1 MIQNIMAKY
10 IEYTRKFICE
20 LMQEYFKDRYDEDI
34 VEQYVETYIDARY
47 NNYGGN
53 AKQRIFY
60 RRIYSALLE
69 KKIQL
74 VEKIEEEE
82 KKQDIQNMLEVFQ
95 YIFYIDFVRT
105 IKIDLKE
112 FVKQMY
118 ETRTIKFGFKRDGSF
133 RDNVYKMIKKFREEK
148 EKYLDSFETEDFEL
162 ITIKYPLV
170 KDVYR
175 VELKYKF
182 KIPYIFSKEVVTEV
196 YNENIVNEDKLI
208 IQYILLTVFNIKMIL
223 QGKFNIQYLVDLPAA
238 MLSKKK
244 KLQNILNI
252 ISHQSIQDKIKI
264 KIKYRDFLLNKDLIY
279 GLMQDGYKFAI
290 IIDDAFIINSENLKK
305 LEMFDYIIINDKSEQ
320 YEQLSQEL
328 EQLKNIIIDEG

>member
-10 IEYTRKFICE
+10 IEHTGIFINE
-20 LMQEYFKDRYDEDI
+20 LMQEYFKDKYDEEA
-34 VEQYVETYIDARY
+34 VEEYIETYIDARY

-53 AKQRIFY
+53 PKQRIFY

-69 KKIQL
+69 KKTKL
-74 VEKIEEEE
+74 AKTANEE
-82 KKQDIQNMLEVFQ
+82 KKQDLQNMLEVFQ

-112 FVKQMY
+112 FVRQMY

-133 RDNVYKMIKKFREEK
+133 RDNVYKMIKKYRDEK

-162 ITIKYPLV
+162 ATIKYPNL
-170 KDVYR
+170 KDIYK
-175 VELKYKF
+175 VELKYNF
-182 KIPYIFSKEVVTEV
+182 KMPYIFSKEVITEV
-196 YNENIVNEDKLI
+196 YNENIINEDKLM
-208 IQYILLTVFNIKMIL
+208 IQYVLLTVFNVRMIL

-264 KIKYRDFLLNKDLIY
+264 KLKYRDFLLNKDLIY
-279 GLMQDGYKFAI
+279 DLMQDGYKFAI

-320 YEQLSQEL
+320 YEQLLQEL